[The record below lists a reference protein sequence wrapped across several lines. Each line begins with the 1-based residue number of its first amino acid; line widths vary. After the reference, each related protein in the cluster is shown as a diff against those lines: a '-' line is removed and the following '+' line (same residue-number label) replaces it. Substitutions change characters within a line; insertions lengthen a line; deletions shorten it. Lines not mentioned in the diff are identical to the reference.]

1 MTLRLWYYYNDNI
14 INILTAIE
22 NFILILYCSSFSLLF
37 FVYSYFWYIF
47 SYIFYFFSHLQHKTS
62 ISNKSSS
69 CVVRG
74 K

>member
-14 INILTAIE
+14 INILTDIE

-47 SYIFYFFSHLQHKTS
+47 SYIFYFFLTYNIKPS
-62 ISNKSSS
+62 ISNRSSS